1 MLSAQ
6 PTLVPT
12 DHIVPIELTPVPH
25 IHSSEKLQAFGEYIA
40 KHGKSFM
47 SKEEHLERFEIFS
60 DNLDK
65 IEAHNARS
73 DRGYEKGLNAFS
85 DLSQEEL
92 VARLHTKGLR
102 APHNAGRLG
111 QNHKLRQG
119 DGQPLDLPEEISW
132 YKAGKYSNRNI
143 D

>member
-1 MLSAQ
+1 
-6 PTLVPT
+6 
-12 DHIVPIELTPVPH
+12 
-25 IHSSEKLQAFGEYIA
+25 
-40 KHGKSFM
+40 M

-111 QNHKLRQG
+111 QNHKLRQS